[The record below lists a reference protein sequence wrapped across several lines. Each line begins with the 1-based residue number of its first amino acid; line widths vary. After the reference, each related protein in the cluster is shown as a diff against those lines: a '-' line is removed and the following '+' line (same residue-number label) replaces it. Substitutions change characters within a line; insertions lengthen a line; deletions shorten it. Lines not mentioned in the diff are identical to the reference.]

1 VKKTAPYVSLVLT
14 VLLSPLFTSASA
26 SASTLVS
33 TSPVAGQSLQS
44 APNSVTITIDA
55 PLLDTGNEIT
65 VTDPSGV
72 RVDDGLITV
81 GGNAAVIGLKP
92 LLKGGVYTVTYSM
105 LAENDVPLTGT
116 FTFNFVQASIAPS
129 VAPQPT
135 ESGSSVPSGNNVGT
149 TMFVIGLLIAAI
161 IVTVLLARYARKIY
175 SER

>member
-1 VKKTAPYVSLVLT
+1 MKKIAPLFALAL
-14 VLLSPLFTSASA
+14 LLSAPSQAI
-26 SASTLVS
+26 ASTLVS

-44 APNSVTITIDA
+44 APNSVTITTDA
-55 PLLDTGNEIT
+55 TLLDTGNEIT

-92 LLKGGVYTVTYSM
+92 LIKGGIYTVTYSM
-105 LAENDVPLTGT
+105 LAENDVPLTGS

-129 VAPQPT
+129 VVPQPT
-135 ESGSSVPSGNNVGT
+135 ESSPGVPSGNNVGT
-149 TMFVIGLLIAAI
+149 TMFVIGMLLAAI
-161 IVTVLLARYARKIY
+161 VVTVLLARYARKIY